1 MGKMIL
7 PLMIALTLISTL
19 SLTSVTAT
27 ADYKEVFS
35 RYIPDN
41 VVIDI
46 KSAQIGEFNDP
57 EWGSVYVI
65 KYPDLN
71 FRTVVEVIIDKEG
84 MPIKMRVDD
93 SNVQGRILKE
103 EAIKIAESYVTST
116 GLLPE
121 EHSQVK
127 AVKIDDVRSY
137 EAWFVYWEHEVKGV
151 KVRDDHLTVK
161 VGPTGVLGFSKRWS
175 NIRDTDLQNIIS
187 ENEAIAI
194 ARNAIQEIEY
204 FQKNNIEPR
213 VVDVHLEVVPVNL
226 YWTGEPVAWPK
237 EKALAYVVG
246 MSHSGG
252 RLEVWVDAK
261 TGEVIGGDQTRGM
274 RRRYNYFAG
283 AIAALLIGALV
294 ILGIRKYRSGVKLPS

>member
-1 MGKMIL
+1 MGKMVL

-19 SLTSVTAT
+19 SLTSPTAT

-41 VVIDI
+41 VVIDV
-46 KSAQIGEFNDP
+46 KSAQIGEVNDP

-65 KYPDLN
+65 RYLDLN
-71 FRTVVEVIIDKEG
+71 GRTRVAITISKDGK
-84 MPIKMRVDD
+84 PIKMTVDD
-93 SNVQGRILKE
+93 RNVEGRITKE
-103 EAIKIAESYVTST
+103 EAIKTAESYVASR

-121 EHSQVK
+121 DHGLVK
-127 AVKIDDVRSY
+127 VVKIDDVRSY
-137 EAWFVYWEHEVKGV
+137 DAWFVYWEHEVNGV

-194 ARNAIQEIEY
+194 ARNAIQKIEY
-204 FQKNNIEPR
+204 FQKNNVEPK

-252 RLEVWVDAK
+252 KLEVWVDAR
-261 TGEVIGGDQTRGM
+261 TGEVIGGDQTRGV

-283 AIAALLIGALV
+283 ALAPLLIGALV
-294 ILGIRKYRSGVKLPS
+294 ILGIRKYRSSVKLPS